1 MKAAGYPVKP
11 ASTLNS
17 VRESLR
23 RRITRGEI
31 EKPSEG
37 KYRVKTEV
45 QP

>member
-1 MKAAGYPVKP
+1 
-11 ASTLNS
+11 

-37 KYRVKTEV
+37 KYRVRPATVSE
-45 QP
+45 